1 MNQTEKRLFLI
12 RSLLDEQPRYRG
24 MEIPHMEAE
33 QKRILRSLFNIGMP
47 GEISD
52 EFLSV
57 QDEYLREET
66 KRKGV
71 TELAGLTPA
80 DPGIYLWKGDIT
92 TLACDAIVN
101 AANSGM
107 TGCYLPC
114 HNCIDKATHTRH
126 RASRSGLS
134 GSG

>member
-24 MEIPHMEAE
+24 MKIPHMEAE
-33 QKRILRSLFNIGMP
+33 QKRILRSLFNIRMP

-71 TELAGLTPA
+71 TALAGLTPA
-80 DPGIYLWKGDIT
+80 DPGIYLWKSYGHCFPSFLCRTMIGGK
-92 TLACDAIVN
+92 I
-101 AANSGM
+101 
-107 TGCYLPC
+107 
-114 HNCIDKATHTRH
+114 
-126 RASRSGLS
+126 ASMRSGKR
-134 GSG
+134 